1 MSDVSSNGHLALSKG
16 ANPATR
22 RVTINAGMR
31 EYAYPYFLGSN
42 CAGEINDAVVAM
54 EPDCVIVVADDIAWQ
69 LHGSAL
75 SPLRAAVETLV
86 ITVPQGER
94 AKQPTV
100 LADVIATAIA
110 GGATR
115 KSVVVTFGG
124 GAAGNLGGLVAA
136 LLFRGVRLVHMPTTT
151 IGAFDSVLSMK
162 QAVNSE
168 SGKNQIGT
176 YHRPAAVMV
185 DTTWF
190 NTLGPE
196 VARGGW
202 CEAAKNVLAIAPA
215 SLQVFEQLIEWT
227 DPARQWAALF
237 DISLSAKTVVMAH
250 DPFERREALT
260 LEYGHTIGHAL
271 EYSTT
276 RSDHPIA
283 HGDAIALGMIAAARI
298 SHALGYLD
306 DGAVR
311 LHEAL
316 TAKVGAPTRLPSA
329 INLDRVL
336 AVVRRDNK
344 RGLIRCGE
352 NEIPMVILAQL
363 GQAVVPGGD
372 GLPLMP
378 VAAELVASV
387 LGGLVLASDR

>member
-1 MSDVSSNGHLALSKG
+1 M
-16 ANPATR
+16 R
-22 RVTINAGMR
+22 RVTINAGAP
-31 EYAYPYFLGSN
+31 EYAYPYYFGSN

-54 EPDCVIVVADDIAWQ
+54 VPDRVIVVADEFAWK
-69 LHGSAL
+69 LHGSVLGAL
-75 SPLRAAVETLV
+75 RSAVETLV

-94 AKQPTV
+94 AKHLTV
-100 LADVIATAIA
+100 LADVVAGAIA

-115 KSVVVTFGG
+115 QSVVVTFGG
-124 GAAGNLGGLVAA
+124 GAAGNLGGLAAA

-176 YHRPAAVMV
+176 YHRPVAVMV

-190 NTLGPE
+190 STLGPE
-196 VARGGW
+196 AARGGW
-202 CEAAKNVLAIAPA
+202 CEAAKNVLAIEPS
-215 SLQVFEQLIEWT
+215 SLQVFEQLLDRT
-227 DPARQWAALF
+227 DPDRQWAALF
-237 DISLSAKTVVMAH
+237 DVSLSAKTAVMAQ

-271 EYSTT
+271 EYSTKG
-276 RSDHPIA
+276 SDHPIA

-298 SHALGYLD
+298 SQALGYLD

-316 TAKVGAPTRLPSA
+316 TAKVGAPTRLPSS
-329 INLDRVL
+329 IDLDRVL
-336 AVVRRDNK
+336 AVVRSDNK

-352 NEIPMVILAQL
+352 NEIAMVILAKL

-378 VAAELVASV
+378 VAAEVVASV
-387 LGGLVLASDR
+387 LAGLVLAGD